1 VATDPDR
8 FYIKLCLNSSKI
20 NREGEELLGNKFI
33 EEYSFSNPK
42 VLIGN
47 LIIGETF
54 IEPQGSI
61 EVMNH
66 STGERAELEFKTRGW
81 ISTNK
86 DQVVGVIKDSSGA
99 ISYHLK
105 GKYTSSLDAFRPE
118 T

>member
-1 VATDPDR
+1 MATDPDR
-8 FYIKLCLNSSKI
+8 FYIKLSLNSSKV
-20 NREGEELLGNKFI
+20 NREGEELLGNKFV

-54 IEPQGSI
+54 IEPHGSI

-66 STGERAELEFKTRGW
+66 SNGERAELEFKPRSW

-86 DQVVGVIKDSSGA
+86 DQVFGVIKDS
-99 ISYHLK
+99 
-105 GKYTSSLDAFRPE
+105 
-118 T
+118 

>member
-1 VATDPDR
+1 MCTDPDR
-8 FYIKLCLNSSKI
+8 FYIKLTLNSTKV

-66 STGERAELEFKTRGW
+66 SNGERADLEFKPRSW

-86 DQVVGVIKDSSGA
+86 DQVFGVIKDS
-99 ISYHLK
+99 
-105 GKYTSSLDAFRPE
+105 
-118 T
+118 